1 MSNTVGIMLTT
12 MNQLELTKKAIK
24 SLIQNTS
31 YPYELVIVDNNS
43 NDGTQEW
50 VKEQGFEIIEFKENT
65 SLTEA
70 LNAGIRFF
78 LNKENEFKAYDI
90 AWIHNDM
97 EFYPNWLTALVKYLE
112 EHPECGRVSSH
123 NMRDPL
129 APERS
134 GNELPFL
141 IRGHIFKTIGMFD
154 EKFIGIGGREDW
166 DLNNRII
173 QDNFT
178 VMITPE
184 SRVLHKGMG
193 TRSLRN
199 TDAEAN
205 FNASVYYNKW
215 GTYDAKV

>member
-1 MSNTVGIMLTT
+1 MNKIGIMLTT

-24 SLIQNTS
+24 SLIQNTK

-43 NDGTQEW
+43 NDGTQKW
-50 VKEQGFEIIEFKENT
+50 VKEQNFEIIEFKENT

-70 LNAGIRFF
+70 LNAGIRHFF
-78 LNKENEFKAYDI
+78 NKEQYGISYDI
-90 AWIHNDM
+90 AWVHNDM
-97 EFYPNWLTALVKYLE
+97 EFYPDWLVGLVKYLD

-129 APERS
+129 AGERS

-141 IRGHIFKTIGMFD
+141 IRGHVFKTIGMFD
-154 EKFIGIGGREDW
+154 EKYIGIGGREDW

-184 SRVLHKGMG
+184 SRVLHKGMA

-205 FNASVYYNKW
+205 HNAAVYYSKW
-215 GTYDAKV
+215 GTYEARV